1 MIDEDE
7 IRRRAIGALRGLAV
21 GDAMGAATEGY
32 LPDEIEEVY
41 EAPIAELVDP
51 INLYPDAVAD
61 RQRAVIGEITRE
73 AIEAAEA
80 LSRGER
86 PILAEDSI
94 GWAVPLG
101 IVSTIDDVE
110 NIVKSVAD
118 VSDVATAACGAA
130 VAAAV
135 AAGVSAYMARDAISL
150 AVRAAE
156 LAGSPAVSQR
166 IIQAAGE
173 AQASGGRQVGAAV
186 GASYPAGP
194 GIVEATAFAFG
205 VAFGAQSVRRAIPE
219 AVNQGRRASLSA
231 GLAGAICG
239 AIVPGST
246 VESWS
251 DEVETTSDID
261 LTALAGRLL
270 EARRRRV
277 RLG

>member
-1 MIDEDE
+1 MIDDDE

-32 LPDEIEEVY
+32 LPDEVEEVY
-41 EAPIAELVDP
+41 EAPVAELVDP
-51 INLYPDAVAD
+51 INLYPESVAD
-61 RQRAVIGEITRE
+61 RQRAVIGDVTRA
-73 AIEAAEA
+73 AIEAADA

-86 PILAEDSI
+86 PHLAEDSI

-101 IVSTIDDVE
+101 IISTVDDIE
-110 NIVKSVAD
+110 SIVTTVAD
-118 VSDVATAACGAA
+118 VTDVETAACGAA

-135 AAGVSAYMARDAISL
+135 AAGVSGYMARDAISL

-166 IIQAAGE
+166 IILAAGE

-194 GIVEATAFAFG
+194 GIVDVTAFAFG
-205 VAFGAQSVRRAIPE
+205 DAFGAQSVRRAIPE

-231 GLAGAICG
+231 ALAGAICG
-239 AIVPGST
+239 AIIPGST

-251 DEVETTSDID
+251 DQVEEASDID

-270 EARRRRV
+270 DARRRRA
-277 RLG
+277 RSG

>member
-1 MIDEDE
+1 MIDDDE

-32 LPDEIEEVY
+32 LPDEVEEVY

-51 INLYPDAVAD
+51 VNLYPDAVAD
-61 RQRAVIGEITRE
+61 RQLAVIGGVTR
-73 AIEAAEA
+73 AALDAAEA

-86 PILAEDSI
+86 PALAEDGI

-101 IVSTIDDVE
+101 IVSAIDDLDGITQ
-110 NIVKSVAD
+110 IVAGVA
-118 VSDVATAACGAA
+118 DVATAASGAA

-135 AAGVSAYMARDAISL
+135 AAGVSGYMVRDAISL

-156 LAGSPAVSQR
+156 LAGSPDVVRR
-166 IIQAAGE
+166 IVLATGE
-173 AQASGGRQVGAAV
+173 AQASGGRQVGAVV

-194 GIVEATAFAFG
+194 GIVDATAFAFG

-219 AVNQGRRASLSA
+219 AVNQGGRASLSA
-231 GLAGAICG
+231 ALAGAICG
-239 AIVPGST
+239 AIIPGST

-251 DEVETTSDID
+251 DQVEAASGID
-261 LTALAGRLL
+261 LAALAGRLL

-277 RLG
+277 RSG

>member
-1 MIDEDE
+1 MIGDDD

-32 LPDEIEEVY
+32 FPDEVEEVY

-61 RQRAVIGEITRE
+61 RQRAAVGGVTR
-73 AIEAAEA
+73 AALEAAEA

-86 PILAEDSI
+86 PVLAEDSI

-101 IVSTIDDVE
+101 IVSTIDDLDGIAE
-110 NIVKSVAD
+110 TVAG
-118 VSDVATAACGAA
+118 VSDVATAASGAA

-135 AAGVSAYMARDAISL
+135 AAGVNGYLVRDAIAL
-150 AVRAAE
+150 AVRVAE
-156 LAGSPAVSQR
+156 LTGSPDVARR
-166 IIQAAGE
+166 IVAAAGL
-173 AQASGGRQVGAAV
+173 AQASGGRQTGAAV
-186 GASYPAGP
+186 GASYSAGP
-194 GIVEATAFAFG
+194 SIVDVTAFAFG

-231 GLAGAICG
+231 ALAGAICG

-251 DEVETTSDID
+251 DQVEEASAID
-261 LTALAGRLL
+261 LTALVGRLL
-270 EARRRRV
+270 EVRRRRI
-277 RLG
+277 RAR